1 MAIYRELE
9 HHLYSLDVNLNKLAK
24 IKADKQSDRDRRLR
38 EALGQSQSPEEAL
51 LKRCSHFTLDLDES
65 LLKGDEAPD
74 VCDFIHGLREQQ
86 LADCKRE
93 LKYKVLAASFMHR
106 QAKKKEYYKKSNV
119 QNEHFREWIRRVLKG
134 EGAGDASADKFLRR
148 LLEECGCSVESIGKA
163 VNTDDKHRPE
173 DVADF
178 LAKPAK
184 GENDYD
190 YSIGRTTIIRD
201 ATVGLNRL
209 IRELVGRIRSARYFG
224 TVREILRKEG
234 DDEEELA
241 VLSCCGHFGPAAA
254 VKAAVHR
261 GKCIDDSCGAQV
273 FIENVLTGEALG
285 TDRSSGHYGYK
296 LETLVTLIKQTPKD
310 DRVLVFVQF
319 DDLFDKVHEALA
331 RYEIRT
337 EILQGTATAQA
348 RTLTSFQQKK
358 GAKVLLLKATDSSS
372 SGANLTMANWAF
384 FVSPLLTDSKAKYK
398 ALSTQAIGRIHR
410 YGQVK
415 TAKIVHLLTHET
427 KDVPIY
433 ANMNDLAENDVRGLI
448 AKRKEIVPPKRERTG
463 EWVARKKKAPAAKK
477 KASPKKQKKA
487 ASEDDEEEESDAGDD
502 DSEPDSDNSAP
513 AARKPAAKRAANAK
527 KPAGRGA
534 KKALS
539 IVISDD
545 ESEGEMSAESSD
557 EEEPELS
564 DDEESSEDE
573 RPKKKKATQTKKKP
587 EDDYSA
593 SEDED
598 VAPSAASPSRKLPR
612 RSAAA
617 TAKPIIID
625 SEEEESEDDEATKVT
640 PTRQKT
646 SVSASKAK
654 GKAPAAQD
662 SKKRRIIADSDD
674 EEDEEPAAPKS
685 SSSRST
691 AATAPALKKAKTS
704 STLIKAASSSAS
716 ASKSSKSSQTTKIS
730 GVFDS
735 LEIPSPKAKK
745 QAQLYSFWK
754 KDQAAKEAAPQPV
767 REKKRKAEDDAPVEG
782 KEAAVVPK
790 KARQASP
797 AAEAPRETSAAPA
810 EAVAASTSASGAD
823 DVDASAG
830 VEEVE
835 QDSNK
840 ASTPSVNGS
849 DETSGTGDAAV
860 STALT
865 TPADELDKR
874 LGDDVEEELAAMAA
888 EEEV

>member
-1 MAIYRELE
+1 MRACLNLRQCLRAACLTWMELAHDRIASLLNIHLGIDDQNEGVADQVVIRNKEATKAEVFRSYCDVRTKAWHANRDRIAQRFLDQFARQNRAEIDEIPLDIEHVGVRLPGAEMAIYRELE

-163 VNTDDKHRPE
+163 VNTDDKHRLE
-173 DVADF
+173 EVADF

-348 RTLTSFQQKK
+348 KTLTSFQQKK

-398 ALSTQAIGRIHR
+398 A
-410 YGQVK
+410 
-415 TAKIVHLLTHET
+415 
-427 KDVPIY
+427 
-433 ANMNDLAENDVRGLI
+433 
-448 AKRKEIVPPKRERTG
+448 
-463 EWVARKKKAPAAKK
+463 
-477 KASPKKQKKA
+477 
-487 ASEDDEEEESDAGDD
+487 
-502 DSEPDSDNSAP
+502 
-513 AARKPAAKRAANAK
+513 
-527 KPAGRGA
+527 
-534 KKALS
+534 
-539 IVISDD
+539 
-545 ESEGEMSAESSD
+545 
-557 EEEPELS
+557 
-564 DDEESSEDE
+564 
-573 RPKKKKATQTKKKP
+573 
-587 EDDYSA
+587 
-593 SEDED
+593 
-598 VAPSAASPSRKLPR
+598 
-612 RSAAA
+612 
-617 TAKPIIID
+617 
-625 SEEEESEDDEATKVT
+625 
-640 PTRQKT
+640 
-646 SVSASKAK
+646 
-654 GKAPAAQD
+654 
-662 SKKRRIIADSDD
+662 
-674 EEDEEPAAPKS
+674 
-685 SSSRST
+685 
-691 AATAPALKKAKTS
+691 
-704 STLIKAASSSAS
+704 
-716 ASKSSKSSQTTKIS
+716 
-730 GVFDS
+730 
-735 LEIPSPKAKK
+735 
-745 QAQLYSFWK
+745 
-754 KDQAAKEAAPQPV
+754 
-767 REKKRKAEDDAPVEG
+767 
-782 KEAAVVPK
+782 
-790 KARQASP
+790 
-797 AAEAPRETSAAPA
+797 
-810 EAVAASTSASGAD
+810 
-823 DVDASAG
+823 
-830 VEEVE
+830 
-835 QDSNK
+835 
-840 ASTPSVNGS
+840 
-849 DETSGTGDAAV
+849 
-860 STALT
+860 
-865 TPADELDKR
+865 
-874 LGDDVEEELAAMAA
+874 
-888 EEEV
+888 